1 MLYYARDSGSKS
13 LDQIENLYLAG
24 KNLLLCEDISF
35 LTKMT
40 NLKSLDIS
48 GNIDMYKP
56 REMLMKEA

>member
-1 MLYYARDSGSKS
+1 MLYYARDSGAKS

-35 LTKMT
+35 LTKMV
-40 NLKSLDIS
+40 NLKILDIS

-56 REMLMKEA
+56 KEMLMKEA